1 MIKIF
6 SYKRKNKEQVI
17 EKFNEEHKRVI
28 PFSIQGEGNLE
39 IMENID
45 SEKVHELT
53 SFIKTYDKNWESII
67 ENIFILIGAVTKELV
82 DEDYYFLVEQAYFIE
97 IKSLMDWNSNIN
109 FFSAEKEL
117 GIETNN
123 SIISMSDLEVIDL
136 NNELKHNLIGND
148 YFKFRLIEEL
158 KKFRLFY
165 ILDEQKIFS
174 CLLFGESGIGKT
186 ETARILSNYL
196 SPNEKMIKINLGNY
210 SGRESLS
217 SLIGSP
223 RGFIGSQEGELSAKI
238 FKSNSKVILID
249 EFEKSDTAV
258 HNFFLELLEDGKFT
272 DSLGREFDLSEYI
285 FIFTTNVIENEE
297 NKYFSPELLSRFNL
311 LFRFSK
317 LSLEEKSLIVHSY
330 EKKIIYKIMEHYSNL
345 NIEYKDLSIA
355 DEIDLEIDNIRDIKD
370 SIKLQISNKF
380 FNNYIS

>member
-6 SYKRKNKEQVI
+6 SYKKKNKEQVI
-17 EKFNEEHKRVI
+17 EKFDEEHKRVI
-28 PFSIQGEGNLE
+28 PFLIQRKETLE

-67 ENIFILIGAVTKELV
+67 ENIFSLIDDVTKELV

-97 IKSLMDWNSNIN
+97 IKSLMDWNSNIS

-117 GIETNN
+117 EIETNN
-123 SIISMSDLEVIDL
+123 SIISMSDMEFVDL

-148 YFKFRLIEEL
+148 YFKSRLIEEL

-345 NIEYKDLSIA
+345 NIEYEDLSVV
-355 DEIDLEIDNIRDIKD
+355 DEIDLEIDNVRDIKD
-370 SIKLQISNKF
+370 CVKLQISNKF
-380 FNNYIS
+380 FNNYIN